1 MISRASRALAAGAM
15 FASASL
21 APVTIFASDRIG
33 PGVISAFVR
42 DPAGRPIVGALVIA
56 DGPTYRTATTSIAGI
71 VTLLGLPL
79 GKYDVRITHAGYS
92 PYKKQVAVSSDPTG
106 SVLRVSVARSSLALG
121 EQIGSTID
129 NVSLG
134 DDVDTFAS
142 HVVETTQDAELAP
155 VTGAHAGVAATLLG
169 TGAGET
175 RVELDGIP
183 IAGGSSSYAAVR
195 FRNSIGLDGVSFEEG
210 PVVSTPTVRDAV
222 GGIID
227 YRTPDFRSLSAVSG
241 DFGYSSTYG
250 AFQHV
255 TTSDTFGKLGIVAD
269 AVTGGGENRTQTL
282 KARFA
287 LSSTTSFDLATYGS
301 QSATTA
307 GGVDVATV
315 APAYAF
321 GMRTSLGS
329 AAVQIREFG
338 SEVSSSS
345 PMTTAFSPANAD
357 ARTRGV
363 QSEIDLPLGSDS
375 ASFTFDRRTEAASD
389 LGAHDAQSVAQTFTT
404 LGARTDLRLSKDTG
418 LEIGDE
424 YAGGTSISHRNDP
437 HVSFEYDPSQHLTIR
452 GSLGSSYATAPL
464 AVVAVQPGGTRG
476 LQPET
481 DFGYRL
487 GVDDDLDGL
496 DRVSAALFD
505 LRQYDRFATYAN
517 ARTLG
522 LDVGF
527 ARAPLA
533 AGLGGDASITLE
545 RVVGFGPLQPGDR
558 IENELTALSLD
569 QIEGDPYATIHT
581 HVNYRMGHGIVLGVA
596 GTILGADNALSN
608 RAIGFVDA
616 TAVVPIARFGQVRV
630 GENNLLGTLVADP
643 LLAPY
648 YVPREFTVLYRLGTQ
663 Q

>member
-1 MISRASRALAAGAM
+1 MIPRASRALAAGAL

-21 APVTIFASDRIG
+21 VPFACVASDRIG

-92 PYKKQVAVSSDPTG
+92 PYKKQVAVSSDPAA

-121 EQIGSTID
+121 EQLGSTID

-134 DDVDTFAS
+134 NDIDTFAG
-142 HVVETTQDAELAP
+142 HVIETTQDAGLAR
-155 VTGAHAGVAATLLG
+155 VEGAHAGVAATLLG
-169 TGAGET
+169 TSAGET
-175 RVELDGIP
+175 RIELDGIP
-183 IAGGSSSYAAVR
+183 IAGGSNSYAALR
-195 FRNSIGLDGVSFEEG
+195 LRNAIGLDAVSFEEG

-250 AFQHV
+250 AFQHF
-255 TTSDTFGKLGIVAD
+255 TTTDTFGKLGIVAD

-282 KARFA
+282 KARLA
-287 LSSTTSFDLATYGS
+287 LSPTTSFDLSTYGS
-301 QSATTA
+301 QSATTVS
-307 GGVDVATV
+307 GVDVATV
-315 APAYAF
+315 APAYAL
-321 GMRTSLGS
+321 GIRTSLGS

-338 SEVSSSS
+338 SEVSSASAIA
-345 PMTTAFSPANAD
+345 TALGPANED
-357 ARTRGV
+357 AHTHGV
-363 QSEIDLPLGSDS
+363 QSEIDLPLGLDS
-375 ASFTFDRRTEAASD
+375 ASFTFDRRTENASYLD
-389 LGAHDAQSVAQTFTT
+389 GHDVQSAAQTFTT

-424 YAGGTSISHRNDP
+424 FAGGTSIAKRNDP
-437 HVSFEYDPSQHLTIR
+437 HLAFEYDPSQHLTIR

-464 AVVAVQPGGTRG
+464 AIVAAQSAGTG
-476 LQPET
+476 ALQPET

-487 GVDDDLDGL
+487 GVDDDLDGI
-496 DRVSAALFD
+496 DRVSVAVFD

-522 LDVGF
+522 VDLGF
-527 ARAPLA
+527 TRAPLA
-533 AGLGGDASITLE
+533 AGLGGDASLTLE
-545 RVVGFGPLQPGDR
+545 RAVSFGALQPGDR
-558 IENELTALSLD
+558 IEDELSALSLS
-569 QIEGDPYATIHT
+569 QVEGDPYTTIHT
-581 HVNYRMGHGIVLGVA
+581 HLTYRLGHGVTLGLG
-596 GTILGADNALSN
+596 GTMLGANNALST

-616 TAVVPIARFGQVRV
+616 MGIVPIAKFGQVRI
-630 GENNLLGTLVADP
+630 GENNVLGTVVADP